1 MERAKTAI
9 LDRPLPSSSAPRERV
24 RSGIARARA
33 QSKRHG
39 RRSTDEQIIAE
50 VRRLRKQKQSL
61 SKIAKK
67 VEQGR
72 TRPVINQLGAF
83 INQVL
88 SLVEEGILTLE
99 EGQAL
104 VDAAQAV
111 IDQLSEEAQ
120 PGLRRNFLSSQSP

>member
-1 MERAKTAI
+1 MERATTDLYRKAI
-9 LDRPLPSSSAPRERV
+9 AEFERSSERV

-33 QSKRHG
+33 QSKRHD

-72 TRPVINQLGAF
+72 TKPVINQLGAF

-104 VDAAQAV
+104 VVCYGVPTVTVQNRT
-111 IDQLSEEAQ
+111 LSVVSRT
-120 PGLRRNFLSSQSP
+120 P

>member
-1 MERAKTAI
+1 MESAKTAI
-9 LDRPLPSSSAPRERV
+9 LKRQLPSSSAPPERV

-33 QSKRHG
+33 QSKRHD
-39 RRSTDEQIIAE
+39 RRISDEQIIAE

-61 SKIAKK
+61 RKIAKK

-72 TRPVINQLGAF
+72 TKPVINQLGAF

-88 SLVEEGILTLE
+88 SLVEERILTPK

-104 VDAAQAV
+104 VGAAQVV
-111 IDQLSEEAQ
+111 IHQLSE
-120 PGLRRNFLSSQSP
+120 

>member
-1 MERAKTAI
+1 MERAKTDLYGEAI
-9 LDRPLPSSSAPRERV
+9 AKFESSFRAGSLWHRP
-24 RSGIARARA
+24 GRA

-39 RRSTDEQIIAE
+39 RRRTVEQIIPE
-50 VRRLRKQKQSL
+50 VRQLRKQKQSL
-61 SKIAKK
+61 SKIAKR

-72 TRPVINQLGAF
+72 TKPVINQLGAF

-88 SLVEEGILTLE
+88 SLVEEGILTPE

-111 IDQLSEEAQ
+111 IDQLSE
-120 PGLRRNFLSSQSP
+120 